1 MIMDRF
7 IRLLDLLR
15 KNHPLAVHITYFTD
29 MGKGGHWSITINED
43 GYKDFVVR
51 VNEDVELD
59 ETIRLAMKQLID
71 YYSET
76 TINRLL
82 SIVE

>member
-1 MIMDRF
+1 MDRF

-15 KNHPLAVHITYFTD
+15 KDHPLAVHITYFTNN
-29 MGKGGHWSITINED
+29 GEGGHWSITINED

-59 ETIRLAMKQLID
+59 ETIRLAMKQLIN
-71 YYSET
+71 YYSEEV
-76 TINRLL
+76 INRLL
-82 SIVE
+82 SEL

>member
-29 MGKGGHWSITINED
+29 MGKGGALEN
-43 GYKDFVVR
+43 
-51 VNEDVELD
+51 N
-59 ETIRLAMKQLID
+59 
-71 YYSET
+71 
-76 TINRLL
+76 N
-82 SIVE
+82 

>member
-59 ETIRLAMKQLID
+59 ETIRLSMKQLIN
-71 YYSET
+71 YYSEEV
-76 TINRLL
+76 IDRLL
-82 SIVE
+82 SKL